1 MSLLPSSSPLSHE
14 MLSEKS
20 THVFANASTILV
32 IQNRHRMGA
41 VLPILPMYFGRPNS
55 KSDIGPYWTN
65 GAPYDVN
72 LAGHLVQLHG
82 ARPQISILTV
92 LSMSAIIQC
101 NIQIIKTSAVH
112 TWRFSTIPS
121 DQQNRKPPFRKHKNG
136 HILTKKILD

>member
-20 THVFANASTILV
+20 THVSANASTILA

-41 VLPILPMYFGRPNS
+41 VLPNLPMYFGRPNS

-72 LAGHLVQLHG
+72 LAGHLVQLPWCMTPNRHPHS
-82 ARPQISILTV
+82 ALDVSNYTV
-92 LSMSAIIQC
+92 QYTD
-101 NIQIIKTSAVH
+101 N
-112 TWRFSTIPS
+112 
-121 DQQNRKPPFRKHKNG
+121 
-136 HILTKKILD
+136 